1 MTDAAEMVVVAGLA
15 AETEAAVDV
24 RLVAAVLASFAVAT
38 VVVAVAGDV
47 DAVDASRVVV
57 VGVVAEPMDQRDSY
71 HLDCYTAAQ

>member
-1 MTDAAEMVVVAGLA
+1 MA

-38 VVVAVAGDV
+38 VVVVVVVVAGDV